1 MKITRTEISS
11 YYNMNNEYYSKEEAR
26 ELIAYLRREID
37 NILREHNELLENKL
51 IKVVGEEEYER
62 AAILKKWIDLLE
74 EYHEKKNIK
83 KNNKR
88 RTS

>member
-1 MKITRTEISS
+1 MFTEKDKHPDI
-11 YYNMNNEYYSKEEAR
+11 
-26 ELIAYLRREID
+26 I
-37 NILREHNELLENKL
+37 LLENKL
-51 IKVVGEEEYER
+51 FKVVGEEEYER
-62 AAILKKWIDLLE
+62 AAVLKKWIDLLLE